1 MFDEDFV
8 AKKEELDRTCAQRG
22 RIVEERAGGKD
33 DGKEKEGETKNKNV
47 R

>member
-1 MFDEDFV
+1 MFVENYM
-8 AKKEELDRTCAQRG
+8 AKKKELNRTCAQRG